1 MLGIVISF
9 LLMFCSIES
18 SDMSAM
24 ISLKAVVSC
33 GNSVDVVQNVL
44 LIS

>member
-33 GNSVDVVQNVL
+33 GNSVDVQNVL